1 MNRMCMSSAAALLIA
16 SGAVADLTFPPA
28 SGLPVG
34 PGLGFAT
41 FSNPAPPT
49 FSNDDVPGFEQMVT
63 VQVSKRFDAVATID
77 SPILLNMWTL
87 SGATVGAAVEYSV
100 FELVTNNTGQTWN
113 GFEMELGENVLA
125 AFQPYSL
132 ANIAVTFDV
141 PNQNPAPICSAFS
154 SVVHTPH
161 KMTFSGGS
169 LAPGQTMSIRFQ
181 MDNLTPQDINSDGVT
196 DFADIYG
203 ITLREIPMVP
213 APGTAAMLGLGG
225 LTLLRRRR

>member
-41 FSNPAPPT
+41 FTNPTPPT
-49 FSNDDVPGFEQMVT
+49 FSNDDLPGFEQMVT
-63 VQVSKRFDAVATID
+63 VQVNKRFDAVATID

-100 FELVTNNTGQTWN
+100 SELVTNNTLQTWN

-196 DFADIYG
+196 DLADVYG